1 MKFTLKS
8 KESAIPC
15 LVTLDD
21 ENGDRYMIRK
31 EDTSGEVFNSP
42 SQLIAWFS
50 ANWHGD
56 DFVDSDSFHH
66 MMKELDKYEE

>member
-1 MKFTLKS
+1 MEFTLKS

-21 ENGDRYMIRK
+21 ENDHYMVRK

-42 SQLIAWFS
+42 SQLIA
-50 ANWHGD
+50 
-56 DFVDSDSFHH
+56 
-66 MMKELDKYEE
+66 

>member
-1 MKFTLKS
+1 MEFTLKS

-21 ENGDRYMIRK
+21 ENGRYMIRK
-31 EDTSGEVFNSP
+31 EDTSREVFNSP
-42 SQLIAWFS
+42 SQLIAWVS
-50 ANWHGD
+50 ANWYGD